1 MPGLELKNISK
12 SYQNGRKVIR
22 DFSLVVEGGEF
33 VILAGPEGCG
43 KTTLLRMIA
52 GLEEITS
59 GTLLIDGEDMT
70 HAEPRERKLA
80 MLFQNGVLYPGMS
93 VEENLTFAL
102 SMQRLSQSEI
112 DERLK
117 ETVSLL
123 SLESILSSMPDQL
136 TKAETYWA
144 LLGRALIR
152 RPEILLLDRAMSG
165 AEEEFAGG
173 MLKEFRQI
181 HEQTGITV
189 IYATDREDTV
199 RMPGTRLVVMNE
211 GMICQEGEP
220 AEIYENPSCCFAA
233 CFVGRPPM
241 NLLPASAALENGRV
255 RLSLPGGSLLLLKEA
270 GALLEQKGYI
280 GKEIIMGI
288 RPGDM
293 RLLAERETEK
303 DAGDG
308 EIRGEFL
315 ETEDC
320 GGRTYIR
327 FQTGEYETV
336 GLAGALLPENA
347 GETVRFSM
355 AADKVYLFDRET
367 KEAIGAA

>member
-1 MPGLELKNISK
+1 MPGLELNNISK

-117 ETVSLL
+117 EAVSLL

-136 TKAETYWA
+136 TKAETYRA

-189 IYATDREDTV
+189 ICATDREDTV

-220 AEIYENPSCCFAA
+220 GEIYENPSCWFRRLLRGASAYESAAGVRGPGKRPRPAFAS
-233 CFVGRPPM
+233 GRQ
-241 NLLPASAALENGRV
+241 PASFKR
-255 RLSLPGGSLLLLKEA
+255 GGSAFEA
-270 GALLEQKGYI
+270 KGIYRKRHHYGDPSGRYEAFGGA
-280 GKEIIMGI
+280 
-288 RPGDM
+288 
-293 RLLAERETEK
+293 
-303 DAGDG
+303 
-308 EIRGEFL
+308 
-315 ETEDC
+315 
-320 GGRTYIR
+320 
-327 FQTGEYETV
+327 
-336 GLAGALLPENA
+336 
-347 GETVRFSM
+347 
-355 AADKVYLFDRET
+355 
-367 KEAIGAA
+367 

>member
-59 GTLLIDGEDMT
+59 GTLMIDGEDMT

-136 TKAETYWA
+136 TKAETYRA

-220 AEIYENPSCCFAA
+220 
-233 CFVGRPPM
+233 
-241 NLLPASAALENGRV
+241 
-255 RLSLPGGSLLLLKEA
+255 
-270 GALLEQKGYI
+270 
-280 GKEIIMGI
+280 
-288 RPGDM
+288 
-293 RLLAERETEK
+293 
-303 DAGDG
+303 G
-308 EIRGEFL
+308 EI
-315 ETEDC
+315 
-320 GGRTYIR
+320 
-327 FQTGEYETV
+327 
-336 GLAGALLPENA
+336 
-347 GETVRFSM
+347 
-355 AADKVYLFDRET
+355 
-367 KEAIGAA
+367 